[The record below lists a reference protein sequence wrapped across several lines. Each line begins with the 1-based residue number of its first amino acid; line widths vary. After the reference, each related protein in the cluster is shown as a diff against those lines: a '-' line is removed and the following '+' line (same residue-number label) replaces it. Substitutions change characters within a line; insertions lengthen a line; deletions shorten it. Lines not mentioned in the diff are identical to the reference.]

1 MESSAGDGGGG
12 GEKAQTRFNFYNA
25 EEVHKA
31 TSLYSS
37 HFELSSNNKEQSA
50 NDRFPISTADEIH
63 KTAPLSIPKPIDLT
77 SLGAKSDNE
86 WKSDVEPI
94 DVLPDDSTSATQNIL
109 RSLQETEREQQKVK
123 IGGSSKASLRRFA
136 NRQQSNPYEAAI
148 HDALAMLRSG
158 RAKQQQ
164 QQPQLSAWK
173 DLDEKGDKILE
184 SREAVFSEIR
194 EAERRGRELRMAKYA
209 AKLVEL
215 EGRPV
220 PAWGAAFSALEEA
233 EHAPLPPVDQSQKER
248 MFRARVDDK
257 ELDEVAKLEQTFS
270 TAEASQASVEVEVQR
285 GVERVLMA
293 ILNRAQSRDDAARDR
308 MDSNDD
314 LTKALSTLLHP
325 GPAGETDTPRVKP
338 PSRRLAEEF
347 LSEDEGDDD
356 DEEENIIESDDEVNV
371 SQGSTHRRSVAE
383 ELLADDGS
391 ENDLKTTPPLM
402 EMATSPQTTFSRV
415 TVEHSPGDDDEVDV
429 TALSDFAAIA
439 HNDED
444 EVVRRATALTQVLG
458 PLSGNDTTGV
468 VLENSDTVIDDFD
481 ESDDEV
487 AAVTSQGPSILESL
501 SSVVKDAENFMSYMA
516 GAVSPSNSCS
526 NPDKYLI
533 QNGGNDDAETSLDAE
548 ANELMRSLCAHLLPY
563 GVDKSTKHLSEI
575 PPWDDRNPNEPG
587 YRIIRLSKSQLRR
600 VEAEFERM
608 VNGVKLSSE
617 RDLGNTRLAEG
628 DMRNAW
634 NGVAATSYDKN
645 FEKDLEEAENLLD
658 REEKQRAVAEKDKA
672 LSNDESDGDETG
684 PSEVSVS
691 EADETTLSCH
701 PDFPGVRRSG
711 KGEMGDLEYF
721 SLPIIF
727 KSHVTG
733 FEPTKDLYLEPGNV
747 VAGQYLVENELGS
760 AAFSTAYRCIDLNS
774 DVSGDGD
781 VSEFFCQA

>member
-37 HFELSSNNKEQSA
+37 NVESSSNNKEQYAS
-50 NDRFPISTADEIH
+50 DRFPISNADELH
-63 KTAPLSIPKPIDLT
+63 KTAPISVPKPIDLT
-77 SLGAKSDNE
+77 SLGAMSNDE
-86 WKSDVEPI
+86 WKSDVEPM
-94 DVLPDDSTSATQNIL
+94 DDLPDESATQNIL

-123 IGGSSKASLRRFA
+123 IGGNSKVSLRRFA

-164 QQPQLSAWK
+164 QPQLSAWK
-173 DLDEKGDKILE
+173 AIDEKGDKILE
-184 SREAVFSEIR
+184 SREAAFSEIR

-220 PAWGAAFSALEEA
+220 PAWGAPTSANEEV
-233 EHAPLPPVDQSQKER
+233 EQAPLPPVDQSQIEK
-248 MFRARVDDK
+248 MFRARVDDQ
-257 ELDEVAKLEQTFS
+257 ELDEMAKLEPACS
-270 TAEASQASVEVEVQR
+270 TAEASQASVEEEVQR

-293 ILNRAQSRDDAARDR
+293 ILNRAQCRDEVGRDR
-308 MDSNDD
+308 IDSNDD
-314 LTKALSTLLHP
+314 LTNALSTLLHP
-325 GPAGETDTPRVKP
+325 GPSGETETTRVKP
-338 PSRRLAEEF
+338 PSRRLAEEY
-347 LSEDEGDDD
+347 LTDDEGEDD
-356 DEEENIIESDDEVNV
+356 DEEEKDSIGSDDEVNI
-371 SQGSTHRRSVAE
+371 SRGSTHKRSVAE
-383 ELLADDGS
+383 ELLAEDGS
-391 ENDLKTTPPLM
+391 DNDLKATRPVM
-402 EMATSPQTTFSRV
+402 EMTTSPQTTFSKV
-415 TVEHSPGDDDEVDV
+415 TVEHSADDDDEVHV
-429 TALSDFAAIA
+429 AALSDFAAIA
-439 HNDED
+439 HDDED
-444 EVVRRATALTQVLG
+444 DGILRTNKLTQVLG
-458 PLSGNDTTGV
+458 PLSGSNTTGV
-468 VLENSDTVIDDFD
+468 VLENSDTVIDDMD
-481 ESDDEV
+481 DLDDEV

-516 GAVSPSNSCS
+516 GAVSPSNSCT
-526 NPDKYLI
+526 NPDKYLL
-533 QNGGNDDAETSLDAE
+533 QNEGNNDVETSLDAE

-617 RDLGNTRLAEG
+617 RDLGNTRLSEG
-628 DMRNAW
+628 DSINAW
-634 NGVAATSYDKN
+634 NGVAAASYDKN

-658 REEKQRAVAEKDKA
+658 LEEKQRAVAEKDKTR
-672 LSNDESDGDETG
+672 SDDESDGGETG
-684 PSEVSVS
+684 RSEVSVS
-691 EADETTLSCH
+691 EADDTTLSCH

-721 SLPIIF
+721 NLPIIF

-781 VSEFFCQA
+781 VSEFMFVLMF